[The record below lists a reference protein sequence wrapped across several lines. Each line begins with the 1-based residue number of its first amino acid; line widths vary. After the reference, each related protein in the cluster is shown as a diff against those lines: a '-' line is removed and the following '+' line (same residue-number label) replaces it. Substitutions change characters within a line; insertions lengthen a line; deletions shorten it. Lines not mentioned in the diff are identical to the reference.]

1 MHRRTLPEVTCIPL
15 LLVISTALHCCI
27 ASAAS
32 DFFGAVR
39 GSQLEDILINPGLLY
54 TARDQYVY
62 PLPDNRCSIQERIRL
77 SSCEVEARQEWNL
90 QDTDFVSG
98 LKRAHFRFIKS
109 SLLQYTES
117 RKFCCYVWDRLRCQL
132 KILQYCDPQYAN
144 ELSNL
149 SDRLYGDMC
158 EGHSRGSASCALR
171 WWSITLIVIAGLLVI
186 AIIAVALFC
195 CVQKRRRR
203 RKDVS
208 GGADRRNSSSSSAA
222 DRSRT
227 GSYTV
232 NM

>member
-1 MHRRTLPEVTCIPL
+1 MHRTLPEVTCIPL

-32 DFFGAVR
+32 DFFGAVS

-90 QDTDFVSG
+90 QDTDF
-98 LKRAHFRFIKS
+98 
-109 SLLQYTES
+109 YTES

-158 EGHSRGSASCALR
+158 ESHSRGSASCALR

-186 AIIAVALFC
+186 ALIAVALFC

-208 GGADRRNSSSSSAA
+208 GGPGRRNSSSSSAA